1 MKKNLFSLM
10 ALLLTMLFTN
20 LTLTSCSDDDEDNT
34 PQQEESALIGKW
46 ANIKSEYHGMD
57 AGEEISGSDEVSVE
71 EAYILEIKADGTWV
85 GTLPGEDEKDSGK
98 WEKKDDILQMTE
110 TGDSE
115 VEQAKIVTLDEK
127 TLVLETVDIDD
138 WYQKDTYV
146 RLK

>member
-1 MKKNLFSLM
+1 
-10 ALLLTMLFTN
+10 
-20 LTLTSCSDDDEDNT
+20 
-34 PQQEESALIGKW
+34 
-46 ANIKSEYHGMD
+46 MD

-71 EAYILEIKADGTWV
+71 ETYILEIKADGTWV

-115 VEQAKIVTLDEK
+115 VEQARIITLDEK
-127 TLVLETVDIDD
+127 TLVLETVDGDD

-146 RLK
+146 RL

>member
-10 ALLLTMLFTN
+10 ALLMTMLFTN

-46 ANIKSEYHGMD
+46 ANIKSEYRGMD
-57 AGEEISGSDEVSVE
+57 MGEEISGTDETPVK
-71 EAYILEIKADGTWV
+71 EAYVLEIKADGTWV

-98 WEKKDDILQMTE
+98 WEKKGDILQMTE
-110 TGDSE
+110 NGDSE
-115 VEQAKIVTLDEK
+115 VEQAKIVTLNEK
-127 TLVLETVDIDD
+127 TLVLETTEDD

-146 RLK
+146 RL

>member
-1 MKKNLFSLM
+1 MVSVV
-10 ALLLTMLFTN
+10 
-20 LTLTSCSDDDEDNT
+20 SG
-34 PQQEESALIGKW
+34 ESALIGKW
-46 ANIKSEYHGMD
+46 ANIKSEYHDMD
-57 AGEEISGSDEVSVE
+57 AGEEICGSDEVSVE

-85 GTLPGEDEKDSGK
+85 GTLPREDEKDSGK
-98 WEKKDDILQMTE
+98 WEKKSDILQMTE